1 MVVSSLLSLPL
12 HTDEQQ
18 TEAAE
23 GTFLQS
29 LIIKSSYS

>member
-1 MVVSSLLSLPL
+1 MVVGSLLSSPL

-29 LIIKSSYS
+29 LITKSSCS